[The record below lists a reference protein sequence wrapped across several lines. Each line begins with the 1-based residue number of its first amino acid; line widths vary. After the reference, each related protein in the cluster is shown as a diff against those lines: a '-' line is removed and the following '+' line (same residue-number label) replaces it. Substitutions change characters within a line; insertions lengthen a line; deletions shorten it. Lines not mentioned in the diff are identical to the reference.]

1 MVYCTLPVSTI
12 LNGYRQSQFLLRS
25 LEVTLSD
32 NIRIMIVDDH
42 PVFRQG
48 LRDVLEIE
56 PQIEVVGE
64 AADGEKAIAVAGGL
78 QPDVILM
85 DINLPTMNGL
95 QVTREI
101 KSRQPD
107 TNFVMITGYDD
118 AEQVFHALRVGAA
131 AYCPK
136 DITPEALVRVILAV
150 HEGNFVVGEKV
161 MSHREV
167 VDWVEQKVGKMG
179 GALGADM
186 EEYLVPLSPREME
199 ILEHVTR
206 GMSNKEIAY
215 KLGIS
220 HQTVKNHMTSILRKL
235 RVDDR
240 TQAAVYA
247 LSRGWV
253 RLENMRG

>member
-1 MVYCTLPVSTI
+1 MK
-12 LNGYRQSQFLLRS
+12 
-25 LEVTLSD
+25 
-32 NIRIMIVDDH
+32 
-42 PVFRQG
+42 
-48 LRDVLEIE
+48 
-56 PQIEVVGE
+56 VVGE
-64 AADGEKAIAVAGGL
+64 ASDGEKALELAESL
-78 QPDVILM
+78 HPDVFLM

-95 QVTREI
+95 QVTRQI
-101 KSRQPD
+101 VSQHPD
-107 TNFVMITGYDD
+107 IRFVMITGYDD
-118 AEQVFHALRVGAA
+118 AEQVFHALRAGAS

-136 DITPEALVRVILAV
+136 DITPEALIATIRAV
-150 HEGNFVVGEKV
+150 NDGNYVVGDTV
-161 MSHREV
+161 MTHDEV
-167 VDWVEQKVGKMG
+167 VKWIEKKVGRMVG
-179 GALGADM
+179 SLSADM

-253 RLENMRG
+253 RLENMRN

>member
-1 MVYCTLPVSTI
+1 M
-12 LNGYRQSQFLLRS
+12 
-25 LEVTLSD
+25 SD
-32 NIRIMIVDDH
+32 SIKIMIVDDH

-56 PQIEVVGE
+56 PQMEVVAE
-64 AADGEKAIAVAGGL
+64 AADGERAVEIANEAH
-78 QPDVILM
+78 PDVVLM

-95 QVTREI
+95 QVTRQI
-101 KSRQPD
+101 KSDLPD
-107 TNFVMITGYDD
+107 TNFIMITGYDD

-136 DITPEALVRVILAV
+136 DITPEDLIRVILAV
-150 HEGNFVVGEKV
+150 HAGNFVVGEKV
-161 MSHREV
+161 MTHDEV
-167 VDWVEQKVGKMG
+167 VEWIEKKVGRMVG
-179 GALGADM
+179 SLSADM

-206 GMSNKEIAY
+206 GMSNKEIAF

-253 RLENMRG
+253 RLEKMRN

>member
-1 MVYCTLPVSTI
+1 M
-12 LNGYRQSQFLLRS
+12 QHF
-25 LEVTLSD
+25 LEVLVPDT
-32 NIRIMIVDDH
+32 IRIMIVDDH

-48 LRDVLEIE
+48 LRDVLETESRI
-56 PQIEVVGE
+56 QVVGE
-64 AADGEKAIAVAGGL
+64 AADGEKAIEVAEEL
-78 QPDVILM
+78 RPDVILM
-85 DINLPTMNGL
+85 DINLPMMNGL
-95 QVTREI
+95 QVTRAI
-101 KSRQPD
+101 KSRCPQ

-136 DITPEALVRVILAV
+136 DITPEALIRIIIAV
-150 HEGNFVVGEKV
+150 NEGNFVVDEKV
-161 MSHREV
+161 MSPEEV
-167 VDWVEQKVGKMG
+167 VAWLEKKVGKLG
-179 GALGADM
+179 SELGADM

>member
-1 MVYCTLPVSTI
+1 MPDT
-12 LNGYRQSQFLLRS
+12 
-25 LEVTLSD
+25 
-32 NIRIMIVDDH
+32 IRIMIVDDH

-48 LRDVLEIE
+48 LRDVLETE
-56 PQIEVVGE
+56 PQIQVVGE
-64 AADGEKAIAVAGGL
+64 AADGEQAITVADEV

-101 KSRQPD
+101 KSRRPQ

-136 DITPEALVRVILAV
+136 DITPEALIRVIIAV
-150 HEGNFVVGEKV
+150 NEGNFVVSEKV
-161 MSHREV
+161 MTHEEV
-167 VDWVEQKVGKMG
+167 VAWLQQKVGRMG
-179 GALGADM
+179 SELGADM
-186 EEYLVPLSPREME
+186 EDYLVPLSPREME
-199 ILEHVTR
+199 ILEQVTR
-206 GMSNKEIAY
+206 GMSNKEIAFQ
-215 KLGIS
+215 LGIS

>member
-1 MVYCTLPVSTI
+1 VS
-12 LNGYRQSQFLLRS
+12 R
-25 LEVTLSD
+25 
-32 NIRIMIVDDH
+32 IRLMIVDDH

-56 PQIEVVGE
+56 EDMEVVAE
-64 AADGEKAIAVAGGL
+64 AADGEEAMEKALDQEPHI
-78 QPDVILM
+78 ILM
-85 DINLPTMNGL
+85 DINLPTINGL
-95 QVTREI
+95 QVTRQI
-101 KSRQPD
+101 KSKLPA
-107 TNFVMITGYDD
+107 TKFVMITGYDD
-118 AEQVFHALRVGAA
+118 AEQVFHALRAGAS

-136 DITPEALVRVILAV
+136 DITPDKLIHTIECVDD
-150 HEGNFVVGEKV
+150 GKYVVGEQV
-161 MSHREV
+161 MTYDEV
-167 VDWVEQKVGKMG
+167 VKWIEKKVGGMVG
-179 GALGADM
+179 SLAADM
-186 EEYLVPLSPREME
+186 EDYLVPLSPREME

-206 GMSNKEIAY
+206 GMSNKEIAF

-253 RLENMRG
+253 RLENMRE

>member
-1 MVYCTLPVSTI
+1 M
-12 LNGYRQSQFLLRS
+12 SQIKL
-25 LEVTLSD
+25 
-32 NIRIMIVDDH
+32 MIVDDH

-56 PQIEVVGE
+56 EEIVVVAE
-64 AADGEKAIAVAGGL
+64 ASDGEEAVEKAL
-78 QPDVILM
+78 DEEPDIILM
-85 DINLPTMNGL
+85 DINLPTVNGL
-95 QVTREI
+95 QVTRQI
-101 KSRQPD
+101 KSKLPA
-107 TNFVMITGYDD
+107 TKFVMITGYDD
-118 AEQVFHALRVGAA
+118 AEQVFHALRAGAS

-136 DITPEALVRVILAV
+136 DITPDKLIHTIECVDD
-150 HEGNFVVGEKV
+150 GKYVVGEQV
-161 MSHREV
+161 MTYDEV
-167 VDWVEQKVGKMG
+167 VQWIEKKVGRMVG
-179 GALGADM
+179 SLAADM
-186 EEYLVPLSPREME
+186 EDYLVPLSPREME

-206 GMSNKEIAY
+206 GMSNKEIAF

-253 RLENMRG
+253 RLENMRE

>member
-1 MVYCTLPVSTI
+1 MS
-12 LNGYRQSQFLLRS
+12 
-25 LEVTLSD
+25 
-32 NIRIMIVDDH
+32 RIKLMIVDDH

-56 PQIEVVGE
+56 EGMEVVAE
-64 AADGEKAIAVAGGL
+64 ASDGEEAVEKALDYEPHIV
-78 QPDVILM
+78 LM
-85 DINLPTMNGL
+85 DINLPTVNGL
-95 QVTREI
+95 QVTRQI
-101 KSRQPD
+101 KSQLPA
-107 TNFVMITGYDD
+107 TKFVMITGYDD
-118 AEQVFHALRVGAA
+118 AEQVFHALRAGAS

-136 DITPEALVRVILAV
+136 DITPDKLIHTIECVDD
-150 HEGNFVVGEKV
+150 GKYVVGEQV
-161 MSHREV
+161 MTYEEV
-167 VDWVEQKVGKMG
+167 VQWIEKKVGRMVG
-179 GALGADM
+179 SLAADM
-186 EEYLVPLSPREME
+186 EDYLVPLSPREME

-206 GMSNKEIAY
+206 GMSNKEIAF

-253 RLENMRG
+253 RLENMRD